1 MGATQA
7 ERQGHIDK
15 AELRNVRGS
24 RGVYAMFTDGWGGK
38 GTADA
43 NCRGRP
49 VVILDSLVSMNV
61 GSGVTTE
68 RRILT
73 SQPDGGSA
81 RCRSSRVPGQPN
93 DSCPSRGHLQHLQQP
108 APSHLSQNAPSPSKL
123 ILAVLA
129 RNFEPAYAS
138 CD

>member
-49 VVILDSLVSMNV
+49 VVILDSLRLH
-61 GSGVTTE
+61 E
-68 RRILT
+68 RRQWRNNRAEN
-73 SQPDGGSA
+73 SHQPTRRRERKMQKFKSTGSA
-81 RCRSSRVPGQPN
+81 QRFLSFHAATCNTFNNQRHLISAKTHRAL
-93 DSCPSRGHLQHLQQP
+93 PS
-108 APSHLSQNAPSPSKL
+108 
-123 ILAVLA
+123 
-129 RNFEPAYAS
+129 
-138 CD
+138 